1 MLENILFATN
11 KTFPPGSKLHQQPT
25 DKKRNKKNKNLS
37 LESEK
42 KTYAEKKNKINK
54 NNTLTK
60 SYHKQ
65 NPPNRVCVCVHVYF
79 ATESN
84 LRFSRVDHLTQWL
97 ADGGGGGGR
106 LALLRMAEPRS
117 TTTTTNLSLSQSS
130 VVATAHTRIPEAK
143 RML

>member
-1 MLENILFATN
+1 M
-11 KTFPPGSKLHQQPT
+11 
-25 DKKRNKKNKNLS
+25 
-37 LESEK
+37 
-42 KTYAEKKNKINK
+42 
-54 NNTLTK
+54 
-60 SYHKQ
+60 
-65 NPPNRVCVCVHVYF
+65 CVCVHVYF